1 MTDLQV
7 EAVVEQ
13 VKALSLDQQKE
24 LRRRLERVLQDKS
37 SMTSEDELECR
48 LLEAGLL
55 SEIKPPITEG
65 APYRDRKLGKAS
77 SRPLSEVIVEERR

>member
-7 EAVVEQ
+7 EAVVDQ

-24 LRRRLERVLQDKS
+24 LRRRLERVLQDKPAV
-37 SMTSEDELECR
+37 TSEDELECR

-55 SEIKPPITEG
+55 SEIKPPITEV
-65 APYRDRKLGKAS
+65 APYRDRKPGKAR

>member
-24 LRRRLERVLQDKS
+24 LRRRLERVLQDKPAV
-37 SMTSEDELECR
+37 TSEDELEYR

-55 SEIKPPITEG
+55 SEIKPPITELT
-65 APYRDRKLGKAS
+65 PYRGRKLGKARS
-77 SRPLSEVIVEERR
+77 KPLSEVIVEERR

>member
-13 VKALSLDQQKE
+13 VKALSLGQQKE
-24 LRRRLERVLQDKS
+24 LRKRLERVLQDKRS
-37 SMTSEDELECR
+37 VTPEDELECR

-55 SEIKPPITEG
+55 SEIKPPITELT
-65 APYRDRKLGKAS
+65 PYRGRKLGKAR

>member
-13 VKALSLDQQKE
+13 VKALSLDQQRE
-24 LRRRLERVLQDKS
+24 LRRRLERVLQDKPS
-37 SMTSEDELECR
+37 VTPEDELEYR

-55 SEIKPPITEG
+55 SEIKPPITELT
-65 APYRDRKLGKAS
+65 PYRGRKLGKARS
-77 SRPLSEVIVEERR
+77 KPLSEVIVEERR